1 MNILFVKN
9 DFVEKSTEE
18 GWMERIEKNGDE
30 F

>member
-9 DFVEKSTEE
+9 DFVEKSTEK
-18 GWMERIEKNGDE
+18 GGLKRIEKNEDE